1 MAKQAAAPTE
11 TPAPA
16 LEQPKPRT
24 SHIPSG
30 AELRDAKRKAIGVQ
44 AKKEQERILREEG
57 RFVSIVTLRQDLM
70 KAQRAAE
77 RAAREAIKQ
86 AEESAKAEKRRV
98 RQAQIDRTNALKALK
113 NIERQFRAEPSEPC
127 IRKIRNS
134 EYRAERER
142 KRINMHELLGE
153 AAGDRVVLQVL
164 ARELRKRRRHSESA
178 TVLAQI
184 SQPMQGHLLDMAN
197 DLKEA
202 RQFKQALDVLEPLY
216 LRDPQSP
223 EIAYAMGETYY
234 GMAQHS
240 TDKKARRDAAR
251 QAINHLTPLHYRS
264 SHMLVPASLMM
275 AEIHLMLRQPGEGL
289 LALKHIPV
297 AEEKAQRLYTS
308 LKVLDALLHNNVDEL
323 YIAINRHDPRPL
335 FTADKQHGLQI
346 HFRNYR
352 RKDAETES
360 YKLGKIEHGSV
371 ALLMQALTQSDAAE
385 QALHLIE
392 PCGKPEIDSRHSKS
406 IALAF
411 YMAAGDALHNA
422 ALELETSP
430 ERPNAQFNRIS
441 HFSLRE
447 DHTRARLKRAF
458 GMYAAAMPLKLGNAE
473 ALRAMSEIVKT
484 DNTIINRAVKRGA
497 ERDAIKGTLSA
508 DLTRVVERD
517 QKAQLQARDTRTER
531 DRGDVVE
538 VAKKKAATI
547 ETRHL
552 NDGDNRAPYQPVRS
566 GRQFSGAGASPYS
579 R

>member
-11 TPAPA
+11 TPAPTV
-16 LEQPKPRT
+16 EQSKPRA
-24 SHIPSG
+24 SHAPSR
-30 AELRDAKRKAIGVQ
+30 AEQRAANMKAIGDQ
-44 AKKEQERILREEG
+44 AKKEQERIKREEG
-57 RFVSIVTLRQDLM
+57 RFVSIVTLRQQIM
-70 KAQRAAE
+70 SAQREAE
-77 RAAREAIKQ
+77 RAARDAIKQ

-98 RQAQIDRTNALKALK
+98 RQAQIDRISALKALT
-113 NIERQFRAEPSEPC
+113 NIERQFKAERTEPC

-153 AAGDRVVLQVL
+153 AAGDKVVLQVL
-164 ARELRKRRRHSESA
+164 ARELRKRKRHSESA

-202 RQFKQALDVLEPLY
+202 RQFKQAIDVLEPLY

-234 GMAQHS
+234 GMALHS

-251 QAINHLTPLHYRS
+251 QAINHLTPLQYRG
-264 SHMLVPASLMM
+264 SHMLAPASLMM
-275 AEIHLMLRQPGEGL
+275 AEIHLMLRQPGNGL
-289 LALKHIPV
+289 LALHHMPV
-297 AEEKAQRLYTS
+297 ADEKAQRLYTS
-308 LKVLDALLHNNVDEL
+308 LKVLDALMRNDSDDL
-323 YIAINRHDPRPL
+323 YRAINRHDPRPL
-335 FTADKQHGLQI
+335 FTADKNHGLQI

-360 YKLGKIEHGSV
+360 YKLGKVEHGSV
-371 ALLMQALTQSDAAE
+371 ALLMQALTQSGAAE
-385 QALHLIE
+385 LAIHLIE

-406 IALAF
+406 LALAF
-411 YMAAGDALHNA
+411 YMTAGEALHHA

-458 GMYAAAMPLKLGNAE
+458 NMYALAMPLKLGNAQ
-473 ALRAMSEIVKT
+473 ALQAMSEIVAT

-497 ERDAIKGTLSA
+497 DRDAIKGTLSA

-517 QKAQLQARDTRTER
+517 HKAQLQARDTRTER

-538 VAKKKAATI
+538 VAKKKAVAI

-552 NDGDNRAPYQPVRS
+552 NDGDNRSPYQPVRS